1 MAGLS
6 YEQILRNMAQGKYDK
21 DSEAPGN
28 ETKAEPE
35 TKAGENTEQVD
46 NVPDNT
52 ESVGKESETVPENKN
67 ENAAGN
73 VPDEGVALESADDG
87 KETVSREAPAGTP
100 QALAQ
105 PDETATREGTE
116 QPAATDEETALRK
129 DEEPPV
135 MADDDVEGP
144 PVSIQEEAKPKPAA
158 KPKPYSPEKERKRNE
173 AVRTKPTKMGRPS
186 DNVDSRVQIP
196 LDLVNMCRG
205 QIPEAL
211 NNSDAVAAWIYAKS
225 DKTVDV
231 PDYIKKISTSYTGD
245 QTTNVLKD
253 INDNLAAMRQQN
265 YRLGLLTDGRVQELW
280 YMIAYLMLERMDE
293 IHTPA
298 LSKMDL
304 ALPVFDTLRDMLRV
318 QFATERNRINNSKKD
333 RYRSNK

>member
-6 YEQILRNMAQGKYDK
+6 YEQILRNIAQGKYDK
-21 DSEAPGN
+21 NSEEPGEN
-28 ETKAEPE
+28 KTEPE
-35 TKAGENTEQVD
+35 IKADETVKRDGDTSDVAGKGGEE
-46 NVPDNT
+46 P
-52 ESVGKESETVPENKN
+52 EAVPENNNAGTADKVPD
-67 ENAAGN
+67 ENAAS
-73 VPDEGVALESADDG
+73 EVADGSG
-87 KETVSREAPAGTP
+87 KETVSADKPVETP

-105 PDETATREGTE
+105 
-116 QPAATDEETALRK
+116 QEEPVARN
-129 DEEPPV
+129 EAEPPV
-135 MADDDVEGP
+135 AVDDDALEP
-144 PVSIQEEAKPKPAA
+144 AVSTQEEVREKPAA
-158 KPKPYSPEKERKRNE
+158 KPKPYSPEKERKKNE
-173 AVRTKPTKMGRPS
+173 AVRTKPAKMGRPS
-186 DNVDSRVQIP
+186 DNTESRVQIP

-225 DKTVDV
+225 DKTTDV
-231 PDYIKKISTSYTGD
+231 PDYIRKIAMSYTGD

-253 INDNLAAMRQQN
+253 ISENLAAMRQQN

>member
-1 MAGLS
+1 MTGLS

-21 DSEAPGN
+21 NSEEPGEN
-28 ETKAEPE
+28 KTEPE
-35 TKAGENTEQVD
+35 IKADETVKRDGDTSDVAGKGGEE
-46 NVPDNT
+46 P
-52 ESVGKESETVPENKN
+52 EAVPENNNAGTADKVPD
-67 ENAAGN
+67 ENAAS
-73 VPDEGVALESADDG
+73 EVADGSG
-87 KETVSREAPAGTP
+87 KETVSADKPVETP

-105 PDETATREGTE
+105 
-116 QPAATDEETALRK
+116 QEEPVARN
-129 DEEPPV
+129 EAEPPV
-135 MADDDVEGP
+135 AVDDDALEP
-144 PVSIQEEAKPKPAA
+144 AVSTQEEVREKPAA
-158 KPKPYSPEKERKRNE
+158 KPKPYSPEKERKKNE
-173 AVRTKPTKMGRPS
+173 AVRTKPAKMGRPS
-186 DNVDSRVQIP
+186 DNTESRVQIP

-225 DKTVDV
+225 DKTTDV
-231 PDYIKKISTSYTGD
+231 PDYIRKIAMSYTGD

-253 INDNLAAMRQQN
+253 ISENLAAMRQQN

>member
-21 DSEAPGN
+21 NSEEPGEN
-28 ETKAEPE
+28 KTEPE
-35 TKAGENTEQVD
+35 IKADETVKRDGDTSDAAGKGGEE
-46 NVPDNT
+46 P
-52 ESVGKESETVPENKN
+52 EAVPENNNAGTADKVPD
-67 ENAAGN
+67 ENAAS
-73 VPDEGVALESADDG
+73 EVADGSG
-87 KETVSREAPAGTP
+87 KETVSADKPVETP

-105 PDETATREGTE
+105 
-116 QPAATDEETALRK
+116 QEEPVARN
-129 DEEPPV
+129 EAEPPV
-135 MADDDVEGP
+135 AVDDDALEP
-144 PVSIQEEAKPKPAA
+144 AVSTQEEVREKPAA
-158 KPKPYSPEKERKRNE
+158 KPKPYSPEKERKKNE
-173 AVRTKPTKMGRPS
+173 AVRTKPAKMGRPS
-186 DNVDSRVQIP
+186 DNTESRVQIP

-225 DKTVDV
+225 DKTTDV
-231 PDYIKKISTSYTGD
+231 PDYIRKIAMSYTGD

-253 INDNLAAMRQQN
+253 ISENLAAMRQQN

>member
-21 DSEAPGN
+21 DSEAPDN
-28 ETKAEPE
+28 KTKAEPE
-35 TKAGENTEQVD
+35 TKAGGNTEQVD

-52 ESVGKESETVPENKN
+52 ESVGKEPETEDKSKN
-67 ENAAGN
+67 ATGN
-73 VPDEGVALESADDG
+73 VPDDSVVPESVDDG
-87 KETVSREAPAGTP
+87 KETVSREASAETP
-100 QALAQ
+100 QVLAQ
-105 PDETATREGTE
+105 PDETATQGEVE
-116 QPAATDEETALRK
+116 YPDAKVEDAALQKEN
-129 DEEPPV
+129 EPPV
-135 MADDDVEGP
+135 MADDDAEGP
-144 PVSIQEEAKPKPAA
+144 PVFIQEEAKPKPAA
-158 KPKPYSPEKERKRNE
+158 KPKPYSPEKERKKNE
-173 AVRTKPTKMGRPS
+173 AIRTKPTKMGRPS

-225 DKTVDV
+225 DKMTDV

-333 RYRSNK
+333 RYRTNK